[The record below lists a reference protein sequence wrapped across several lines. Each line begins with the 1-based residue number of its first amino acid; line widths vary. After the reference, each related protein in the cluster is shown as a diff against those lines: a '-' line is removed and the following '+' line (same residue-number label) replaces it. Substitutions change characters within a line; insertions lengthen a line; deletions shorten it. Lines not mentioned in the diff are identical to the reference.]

1 MKPDVK
7 TLFVTNLLYG
17 VIALIPIA
25 IVVFVVVEALRLLGE
40 IAKPLALHSRF
51 AAAAVVIAGVVGLV
65 VLCFLLG
72 SLVRTRLGSTTFDTI
87 ERRFLNRLPIY
98 EPLANLLRGF
108 ARKSE
113 GYQPALVA
121 LLGPG
126 TGVFCL
132 MMEDNG
138 DGTVT
143 VFVPSAPTMAVG
155 MVHVVDKDRIT
166 VLKASL
172 SDVST
177 CISQWGVGSRKLLVR
192 P

>member
-1 MKPDVK
+1 MKPNVK
-7 TLFVTNLLYG
+7 SLIATNLVYG

-25 IVVFVVVEALRLLGE
+25 IVVAVVLEVLKLLGE
-40 IAKPLALHSRF
+40 IAKPLALHSRLG
-51 AAAAVVIAGVVGLV
+51 AALVVILGLVGLA

-72 SLVRTRLGSTTFDTI
+72 SLIRTRLGSTTFETI
-87 ERRFLNRLPIY
+87 ERRFLNRLPVY
-98 EPLANLLRGF
+98 EPVANLLRGF

-121 LLGPG
+121 LFGPG

-132 MMEDNG
+132 VMEDNG

-143 VFVPSAPTMAVG
+143 VFAPSAPTMAVG
-155 MVHVVDKDRIT
+155 MVHVVQKDRVT
-166 VLKASL
+166 ALKTNL
-172 SDVST
+172 SDLST
-177 CISQWGVGSRKLLVR
+177 CISQWGVGSRKILVR